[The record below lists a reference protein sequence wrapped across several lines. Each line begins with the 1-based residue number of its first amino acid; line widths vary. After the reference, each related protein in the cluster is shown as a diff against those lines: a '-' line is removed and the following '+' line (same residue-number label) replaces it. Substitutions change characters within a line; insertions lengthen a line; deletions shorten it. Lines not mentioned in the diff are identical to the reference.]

1 MKDIDFIDGKTKIR
15 IKNDHL
21 SAYLERIEAAG
32 YLVKANKC
40 KVKEGFRDV
49 IMIGRASDF
58 EKFFSGKV
66 GIKEIYKQF
75 PRIYRFLFDSGEIIL
90 YLLQNYEIQQSF

>member
-1 MKDIDFIDGKTKIR
+1 MKEINFIDGRTKIR
-15 IKNDHL
+15 IKNNQL

-40 KVKEGFRDV
+40 KGKEGFRDV
-49 IMIGRASDF
+49 LMIGRASDF

-66 GIKEIYKQF
+66 SIKEIYKQF
-75 PRIYRFLFDSGEIIL
+75 PQIYRFLFDSGEIIL
-90 YLLQNYEIQQSF
+90 YLL

>member
-1 MKDIDFIDGKTKIR
+1 MKDIDFIDSKTKIR

-40 KVKEGFRDV
+40 KGKEGFRDV
-49 IMIGRASDF
+49 LMIGRASDF
-58 EKFFSGKV
+58 EKFFSGMV
-66 GIKEIYKQF
+66 SIKEIYKQF
-75 PRIYRFLFDSGEIIL
+75 SRIYRFLFDSGEIIL
-90 YLLQNYEIQQSF
+90 YLLQSYEIKQS